1 MWLIRSKS
9 VLTGVEDI
17 SKIIV
22 GSAAGALG
30 GFIVGVL
37 TEPIRIWFRNA
48 NDRTRLRNLVYR
60 DLALIY
66 EDMIWLKYLAASGKG
81 FSDANLETASGRY
94 DAAQRDQVLY
104 CELPE
109 SVSVDIL
116 HERLMALAAQP
127 QGNMSRREEKLD
139 EMIAAFESAILHGS
153 FKVRR
158 LRKFRTKTLSTGL
171 EAIRRQY
178 LKVSAQ

>member
-1 MWLIRSKS
+1 
-9 VLTGVEDI
+9 
-17 SKIIV
+17 
-22 GSAAGALG
+22 
-30 GFIVGVL
+30 
-37 TEPIRIWFRNA
+37 
-48 NDRTRLRNLVYR
+48 
-60 DLALIY
+60 
-66 EDMIWLKYLAASGKG
+66 
-81 FSDANLETASGRY
+81 
-94 DAAQRDQVLY
+94 
-104 CELPE
+104 
-109 SVSVDIL
+109 
-116 HERLMALAAQP
+116 MALAAQP